1 MITTL
6 KQRIIDLIA
15 DQISDSSTPIF
26 YGHPRTRE
34 AKVYIVISGG
44 TSEISQ
50 ERFGA
55 DRSRSDE
62 EWEIT
67 IRVISD
73 AHHDSILKAEQAVDQ
88 VAQEILDALARYPR
102 LETENDD
109 ALAGLR
115 YVQATGYE
123 IESGE
128 SDAEGVISSATM
140 TLEAI
145 MSKQATS

>member
-1 MITTL
+1 MIVTL
-6 KQRIIDLIA
+6 KQRIIDLLA

-44 TSEISQ
+44 TSEITQ
-50 ERFGA
+50 ERLGA
-55 DRSRSDE
+55 GRSRSDE

-73 AHHDSILKAEQAVDQ
+73 AHHDSIIKAEHAVDS
-88 VAQEILDALARYPR
+88 VAQEILDAIARYPR
-102 LETENDD
+102 LETESDD

-115 YVQATGYE
+115 HVQATGYE

-128 SDAEGVISSATM
+128 SDAEGVISSATI
-140 TLEAI
+140 TLLAI
-145 MSKQATS
+145 TRELAE